1 MKYNIRGEKVEITE
15 AIKSYIVEKIGKLE
29 KYFDNFE
36 DIEANVVIK
45 IRGKEPKMEII
56 SFERKD
62 IVTLSG
68 TEGDGGGFDPST
80 MSLQFD

>member
-1 MKYNIRGEKVEITE
+1 MRYE
-15 AIKSYIVEKIGKLE
+15 
-29 KYFDNFE
+29 
-36 DIEANVVIK
+36 
-45 IRGKEPKMEII
+45 EPKMEII

>member
-1 MKYNIRGEKVEITE
+1 MRYE
-15 AIKSYIVEKIGKLE
+15 
-29 KYFDNFE
+29 
-36 DIEANVVIK
+36 
-45 IRGKEPKMEII
+45 EPTMEII
-56 SFERKD
+56 SFGNRD

>member
-1 MKYNIRGEKVEITE
+1 MRYE
-15 AIKSYIVEKIGKLE
+15 
-29 KYFDNFE
+29 
-36 DIEANVVIK
+36 
-45 IRGKEPKMEII
+45 EPKMELI
-56 SFERKD
+56 SFERKE